1 MTDYIKVEE
10 HPKLVRDSYS
20 RAIINTDIHAYEAA
34 IKRSRSVNQQKDT
47 MRDAVRD
54 INNLKSEM
62 HEIKSLL
69 LKLVER
75 EKWQIVIHQNHI
87 TLNNGE

>member
-1 MTDYIKVEE
+1 MTEFIKVEE

-20 RAIINTDIHAYEAA
+20 RAIINTDVHAYEAA
-34 IKRSRSVNQQKDT
+34 IKRSRNAKRQKDD

-69 LKLVER
+69 LKLVDR
-75 EKWQIVIHQNHI
+75 E
-87 TLNNGE
+87 

>member
-1 MTDYIKVEE
+1 MTEYIKVEE

-20 RAIINTDIHAYEAA
+20 RAIINTDVHAYEAA
-34 IKRSRSVNQQKDT
+34 IKRSRNAKRQKDD

-69 LKLVER
+69 LKLVDR
-75 EKWQIVIHQNHI
+75 E
-87 TLNNGE
+87 

>member
-1 MTDYIKVEE
+1 MTEYIKVEE
-10 HPKLVRDSYS
+10 YPQLVRETYS
-20 RAIINTDIHAYEAA
+20 RAIINTDVRAYEAA
-34 IKRSRSVNQQKDT
+34 IKRSRSANKQKDD

-69 LKLVER
+69 LKLVDR
-75 EKWQIVIHQNHI
+75 E
-87 TLNNGE
+87 